1 MSLYL
6 KTSYHRTIFNIFRDN
21 NFNQAIITLMKLY
34 GIVLAPVIY
43 LKYIGCAP
51 MTFDIISL
59 LIFVTH

>member
-21 NFNQAIITLMKLY
+21 NFNQAIITLMKF
-34 GIVLAPVIY
+34 IVLAPVIF
-43 LKYIGCAP
+43 LKYICYAP